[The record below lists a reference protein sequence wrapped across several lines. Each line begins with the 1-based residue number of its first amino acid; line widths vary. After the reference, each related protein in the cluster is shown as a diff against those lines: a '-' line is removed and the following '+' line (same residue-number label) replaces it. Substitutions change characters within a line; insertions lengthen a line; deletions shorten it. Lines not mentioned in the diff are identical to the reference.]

1 MLHITEPGA
10 IAKGKLKYVVMFK
23 IFFFFFDTAVILNEV
38 VVALSKC
45 NERHYF
51 FLQLLLE

>member
-10 IAKGKLKYVVMFK
+10 TAKGKLKYVVMFK
-23 IFFFFFDTAVILNEV
+23 IFFFFFETALILKEVI
-38 VVALSKC
+38 VAVSRY
-45 NERHYF
+45 NERCYF